1 MICRCKGLIIRDH
14 DDGTVRF
21 AHHTVRQYLL
31 SELAGERKKSF
42 ACTIQEAELFVGQMC
57 LTYLSFSDFDTQIEV
72 RTPHIKVERPP
83 EVLQSGT
90 ALWIPN
96 ILGVRNS
103 LLDLPYRLLGGHSS
117 MSAPNIDYSKYLKP
131 ALAKNDTA
139 PSQELLGKYQLL
151 EYVIEYWM
159 FYTREFEEK
168 FSDLYQ
174 KLLDIAKHKTLSF
187 EFRPWGSNQHHGP
200 YGCTSCASIGASE
213 SAAKRLP
220 FMSLFHYAAKVGH
233 WPLMELLVN
242 DYCSHERGNDETLVI
257 ACRNGHQT
265 IVERLTRKYS
275 FDISNGKAINA
286 AAASGNEKILIHLL
300 ELQDSTFSIQSN
312 GHVPLSLA
320 SANGH
325 GAIVEILCERGA
337 PINKK
342 VDSSGKTA
350 LSAAASN
357 GHDHLVRYL
366 LAKRARPLATGT
378 TALHCAA
385 ENGHDV
391 VIRTLLQADAYYD
404 HKDDPVNLLQPPH
417 LVGALDRDGET
428 PLHKAARNGH
438 SAVVQVLIELCPLA
452 RNWILAETGLP
463 SAPRGLRRQMAIH
476 LAASNG
482 HVNVLA
488 LLSSHVSIDSRT
500 SRGQTPLIVAAA
512 EGHVPA
518 IQWLLQNGASTHM
531 QDEDG
536 YNAFEV
542 AAMKGSEEAVEALI
556 VLKQPVTP
564 RLLVLAARKRQEAV
578 LARIF
583 EDKHLWVE
591 FSERG
596 DPIILLETARRVA
609 LEERQYEAAELLQT
623 FYEAASNE
631 QQNAA
636 TDKEEKD
643 GSQTPG
649 TVKIEM

>member
-1 MICRCKGLIIRDH
+1 
-14 DDGTVRF
+14 
-21 AHHTVRQYLL
+21 
-31 SELAGERKKSF
+31 
-42 ACTIQEAELFVGQMC
+42 MC

-72 RTPHIKVERPP
+72 RTPHITIERPP
-83 EVLQSGT
+83 DVLQSGT

-117 MSAPNIDYSKYLKP
+117 ASAPNIDYSKYLKP
-131 ALAKNDTA
+131 ALTKKETA
-139 PSQELLGKYQLL
+139 PSKELLEKYQLL
-151 EYVIEYWM
+151 QYIIEYWM
-159 FYTREFEEK
+159 FYTRGFEENS
-168 FSDLYQ
+168 SDLYQ
-174 KLLDIAKHKTLSF
+174 KLQDIAKYKTLSF
-187 EFRPWGSNQHHGP
+187 EFRPWGPNQHHGP
-200 YGCTSCASIGASE
+200 YGCTSCPTTSAAE
-213 SAAKRLP
+213 PAAKRLP

-242 DYCSHERGNDETLVI
+242 EYCSHESGNDETLVI
-257 ACRNGHQT
+257 ACRNGHQSV
-265 IVERLTRKYS
+265 VERLMRKHG
-275 FDISNGKAINA
+275 FDMSNGKAINA

-300 ELQDSTFSIQSN
+300 ELQGSTFSVQSN

-320 SANGH
+320 SASGH
-325 GAIVEILCERGA
+325 GAIVEILCQRGA

-357 GHDHLVRYL
+357 GHDPLVRYL

-391 VIRTLLQADAYYD
+391 VVRTLLQADAYYD

-438 SAVVQVLIELCPLA
+438 SAVVQVLIELCPLV
-452 RNWILAETGLP
+452 RNWILAETRVA
-463 SAPRGLRRQMAIH
+463 SAPRGLYRQMAIH

-482 HVNVLA
+482 HVGVLA

-500 SRGQTPLIVAAA
+500 SGGQTPLIVAAA

-518 IQWLLQNGASTHM
+518 IQWLVQNGASTHM

-536 YNAFEV
+536 YNALEV
-542 AAMKGSEEAVEALI
+542 AVMKGKEEAVKALI
-556 VLKQPVTP
+556 ELNLPITSRVF
-564 RLLVLAARKRQEAV
+564 VLAARKRQEAV
-578 LARIF
+578 MAIIF
-583 EDKHLWVE
+583 EHEHIHNAYNPYD
-591 FSERG
+591 
-596 DPIILLETARRVA
+596 DPKGLVMEAKVA
-609 LEERQYEAAELLQT
+609 ALDEKQYEAAELLQT
-623 FYEAASNE
+623 FYKAVSNE
-631 QQNAA
+631 PQNAA

-643 GSQTPG
+643 GSQTH
-649 TVKIEM
+649 